1 MSPATSQASQP
12 ATPSGTPSAD
22 PTGLHVWAPHGN
34 IPFLLDSSRQ
44 RLGGAVGASFATHV
58 VVFALAIFIATH
70 LPEPTSTFEPNPSS
84 YDIVWLPETGPGGG
98 GGGGGNES
106 IEPPRQVEL
115 PGEDKTTVPVAP
127 APDLENPV
135 EKEPEPETEPLM
147 DIPAVSFA
155 SADQALPG
163 VLMGLPPAFTPS
175 QGSGTGGGG
184 GTGTGTGIGPGEGD
198 GLGPGT
204 GGGTGGGAYR
214 PGAGVTLP
222 RLLREVKPQYTA
234 DAMRAKIQGTVFL
247 EAVVMPDGTVGDISV
262 VKSLDPVFG
271 LDQEAIKAAS
281 QWRFAPGM
289 RRGEPVPVIITIE
302 LTFTLR

>member
-1 MSPATSQASQP
+1 MTPTGHPPPATEALRP
-12 ATPSGTPSAD
+12 ATGA
-22 PTGLHVWAPHGN
+22 LHVWAPHGGS
-34 IPFLLDSSRQ
+34 PFEIDDSHSRL
-44 RLGGAVGASFATHV
+44 RRAVGASFVTHV
-58 VVFALAIFIATH
+58 VGFGLALFVVVYLPSTGRPIDQDLSKYALVF
-70 LPEPTSTFEPNPSS
+70 LPE
-84 YDIVWLPETGPGGG
+84 LGPGGG

-106 IEPPRQVEL
+106 IEPAREVEL
-115 PGEDKTTVPVAP
+115 PGKDQTSVPVAP
-127 APDLENPV
+127 PPELDNPV
-135 EKEPEPETEPLM
+135 TKEPEAEPEALM

-175 QGSGTGGGG
+175 QGSGRGGGG
-184 GTGTGTGIGPGEGD
+184 GTGTGTGIGPGEGE

-214 PGAGVTLP
+214 PGSGISLP
-222 RLLREVKPQYTA
+222 RVLLEVKPQYTA
-234 DAMRAKIQGTVFL
+234 DAMRAKVQGTVFL
-247 EAVVMPDGTVGDISV
+247 EAVVNPDGSV
-262 VKSLDPVFG
+262 TNIRVLRSLDPVFG

-289 RRGEPVPVIITIE
+289 RQGTPVPVIITIE